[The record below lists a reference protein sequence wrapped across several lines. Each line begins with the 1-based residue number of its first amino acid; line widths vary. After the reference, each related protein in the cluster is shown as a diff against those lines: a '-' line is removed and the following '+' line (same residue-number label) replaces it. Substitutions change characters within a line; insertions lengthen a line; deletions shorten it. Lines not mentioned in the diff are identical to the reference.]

1 MILYKGD
8 YQISSGLGSFTR
20 YLIYKRKWSRPQV
33 FEVTMN
39 VTSPEITM
47 IICKL
52 LRPKDLSSLA
62 RCSRFHNIISEAVLY
77 SNVDVVIRPTGL
89 RYGAKQLLNLLV
101 HDHKKC
107 RLIRSLRVRE
117 SVSYT
122 RSQEETSLLRILISI
137 ILRKSSV
144 QRFSWVVTEDMPRHV
159 FHSFPAP
166 AQSQSLSNLSLPS
179 TLTSLTFS
187 GSVVDWNVQ
196 FPNLRS
202 LDCGRVQSAQQ
213 LSWISRHICDCKLT
227 RLRVAMRP
235 IARHIYSD
243 VENKLSSMLQL
254 VTTSRSL
261 RTLTLEA
268 VNSSPYL

>member
-1 MILYKGD
+1 MWYCIKGGD

-39 VTSPEITM
+39 VISPEITM

-107 RLIRSLRVRE
+107 CLIRSLRVRE

-166 AQSQSLSNLSLPS
+166 AQSQSLSNFSLPS
-179 TLTSLTFS
+179 SLTSLTFS
-187 GSVVDWNVQ
+187 GSVVRNPSWSTSDWSIGKQ
-196 FPNLRS
+196 CS
-202 LDCGRVQSAQQ
+202 
-213 LSWISRHICDCKLT
+213 KL
-227 RLRVAMRP
+227 
-235 IARHIYSD
+235 
-243 VENKLSSMLQL
+243 
-254 VTTSRSL
+254 
-261 RTLTLEA
+261 
-268 VNSSPYL
+268 